1 MITNKIN
8 TQLLIHSSDF
18 CISKVKFNFV
28 NSLNKPYKA
37 LWTSTLIDTNSS
49 QWDLWC
55 QINEFN
61 IKNHKIK
68 YKIIPKNNLKVFEI
82 NNEEDLN
89 SLPKQFDSFL
99 GKYMINFNKVS
110 KLFDGIH
117 CIDYTLPQLYGWDCE
132 STVWFNTNWIKS
144 IERLGDKN
152 CA

>member
-1 MITNKIN
+1 MIADKIN

-18 CISKVKFNFV
+18 CISKVKFNFT

-49 QWDLWC
+49 SWDLWC

-61 IKNHKIK
+61 VKNHRIK
-68 YKIIPKNNLKVFEI
+68 YKIIPKDNLKIFEI

-89 SLPKQFDSFL
+89 FLPKIYDP
-99 GKYMINFNKVS
+99 IFNKNVIDFNIIA

-117 CIDYTLPQLYGWDCE
+117 CINYILPQLYGWDCE